1 MSSLQS
7 DRESISE
14 TRKITYVAL
23 SVLSCVANAVT
34 YKKMLNKYKSSPP
47 ASKMLSSSSGAAG
60 EEEYVPHNYEFF
72 VNQFNIVIYC
82 ALSGAILVWKAATF
96 KGGAQKW
103 WRKQSVPYFKFAVMG
118 FLDALSA
125 FLSTMGGAFTDGS
138 LQNLLNQCVIPFTIV
153 MSYVWLKEHVT
164 CEQGELYLPFM
175 RNETLQL
182 LCPHSNDRWTD

>member
-1 MSSLQS
+1 MSQS
-7 DRESISE
+7 RMVVYVVLSI
-14 TRKITYVAL
+14 L
-23 SVLSCVANAVT
+23 SVVGNAVT
-34 YKKMLNKYKSSPP
+34 YKKMLNKYKSAEPSRR
-47 ASKMLSSSSGAAG
+47 SILSSGSGALGHESA
-60 EEEYVPHNYEFF
+60 YTPHNYEFF